1 MIMLMIQSRRATA
14 PAQAGLDGPDRF
26 EDLMGKPRKQH
37 PDAESIFTDNPFIE
51 GIFAWMDSPEGENT
65 WRSAMSSRI

>member
-14 PAQAGLDGPDRF
+14 PAQAGLDGPDPF

-51 GIFAWMDSPEGENT
+51 GIFAWMDSPEGENA